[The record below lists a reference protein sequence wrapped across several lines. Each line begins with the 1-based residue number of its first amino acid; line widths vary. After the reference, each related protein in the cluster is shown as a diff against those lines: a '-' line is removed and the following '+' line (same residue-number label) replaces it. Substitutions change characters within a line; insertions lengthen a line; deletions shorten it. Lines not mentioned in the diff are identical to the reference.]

1 MVEDYNKELVVEL
14 SIRAFPTFRFY
25 LDGKQVD
32 ETRGANIQEVARK
45 VRLCFVCTLDEKLD
59 ASFRFDSIFLRF
71 DSILLRFV
79 LFTLL
84 RVCVAEM
91 KCRS

>member
-1 MVEDYNKELVVEL
+1 MIEL

-79 LFTLL
+79 SILLRFVLFTLL